1 MKLLKI
7 EWIPALLLSAC
18 SVFAGQQ
25 PAAQSLLT
33 PYVTLTPAGVVMPT
47 ETATPAATLEPTLTP
62 TPFAHVLGTGE
73 TISSLALGYGLEIS
87 EILAVNP
94 QLTPNALSVGTEIL
108 IPYDN
113 SAAGEGSEGAGSSV
127 NAISEPLALNVGEP
141 ACVET
146 AEGGLRCL
154 AQVGNP
160 LAQSASGITVRFTLR
175 DSAGETLAEQTVP
188 TLLNLLAPGETLPAS
203 AYFGTNLPVGYQ
215 VSAVLNTA
223 LPLDQN
229 APGYTPVLLKV
240 NAIDPSGQAARVSA
254 VIPVQAADGGVNSIW
269 VGLIAFDADGHVV
282 GVRRLE
288 YAPLTEGEDGQAI
301 KVYVYSNSRAIQ
313 QVEVRAEAILSNE

>member
-1 MKLLKI
+1 MMKLLKMI
-7 EWIPALLLSAC
+7 WIPALLLSAC
-18 SVFAGQQ
+18 SVFAAQQ

-33 PYVTLTPAGVVMPT
+33 PYVTLTPAGVVLPT
-47 ETATPAATLEPTLTP
+47 ETATPEATLEPTLTP

-113 SAAGEGSEGAGSSV
+113 SAAGEDTGPTV

-141 ACVET
+141 ACMET
-146 AEGGLRCL
+146 AEGGLWCL

-160 LAQSASGITVRFTLR
+160 LSQSASGITVTFTLR
-175 DSAGETLAEQTVP
+175 DSAGGTLAEQTVP
-188 TLLNLLAPGETLPAS
+188 TLLNLLTPGETLPAS
-203 AYFGTNLPVGYQ
+203 AYFDTSLTAGYQ
-215 VSAVLNTA
+215 VSTVLNTA
-223 LPLDQN
+223 LPLDEN
-229 APGYTPVLLKV
+229 APGYTPLLLKV
-240 NAIDPSGQAARVSA
+240 NAIDPAGQSARVSA
-254 VIPVQAADGGVNSIW
+254 VIPVQAADGGVSSIW
-269 VGLIAFDADGHVV
+269 VALIAYDAGGQVV

-288 YAPLTEGEDGQAI
+288 YAPLTEGEEGQAI

-313 QVEVRAEAILSNE
+313 QVDVRAEAILSNE